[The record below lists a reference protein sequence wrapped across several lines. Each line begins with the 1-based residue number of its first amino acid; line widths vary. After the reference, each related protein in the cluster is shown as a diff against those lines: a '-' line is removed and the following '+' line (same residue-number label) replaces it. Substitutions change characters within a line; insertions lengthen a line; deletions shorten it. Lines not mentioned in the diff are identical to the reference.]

1 MGKQFISQN
10 IEDER
15 ETLIEIVFLK
25 SYNISKIYLKEK
37 IREINYSRTYNNT
50 HGNNWSCCCF
60 RQSIPFSDSAL
71 LIPIQ
76 TTMIVGLYKAN
87 GYNISQGVVTGALKS
102 TLISGFGKAAAGNLL
117 KFIPVVGSVAGGLI
131 NAGVAVA
138 FTEALGFSVAHEL
151 KGSENADII
160 DLATVISNTMKS
172 FKKK

>member
-1 MGKQFISQN
+1 MKLTTAELTIIHTATTGAAAVSA
-10 IEDER
+10 
-15 ETLIEIVFLK
+15 
-25 SYNISKIYLKEK
+25 SP
-37 IREINYSRTYNNT
+37 
-50 HGNNWSCCCF
+50 
-60 RQSIPFSDSAL
+60 IPFSDSAL

-131 NAGVAVA
+131 NAGVAA

>member
-1 MGKQFISQN
+1 MKLTTAELTIIHTATTGAAAVSA
-10 IEDER
+10 
-15 ETLIEIVFLK
+15 
-25 SYNISKIYLKEK
+25 SP
-37 IREINYSRTYNNT
+37 
-50 HGNNWSCCCF
+50 
-60 RQSIPFSDSAL
+60 IPFSDSAL

-117 KFIPVVGSVAGGLI
+117 KFIPVVGSIAGGLI

-160 DLATVISNTMKS
+160 ELATVISNTMKS

>member
-1 MGKQFISQN
+1 
-10 IEDER
+10 
-15 ETLIEIVFLK
+15 
-25 SYNISKIYLKEK
+25 
-37 IREINYSRTYNNT
+37 
-50 HGNNWSCCCF
+50 
-60 RQSIPFSDSAL
+60 
-71 LIPIQ
+71 
-76 TTMIVGLYKAN
+76 MIVGLYKAN

-102 TLISGFGKAAAGNLL
+102 TLISGFGKAAAELL

>member
-1 MGKQFISQN
+1 MKLTTAELTIIHTATTGAAAVSA
-10 IEDER
+10 
-15 ETLIEIVFLK
+15 
-25 SYNISKIYLKEK
+25 SP
-37 IREINYSRTYNNT
+37 
-50 HGNNWSCCCF
+50 
-60 RQSIPFSDSAL
+60 IPFSDSAL

-138 FTEALGFSVAHEL
+138 FT
-151 KGSENADII
+151 
-160 DLATVISNTMKS
+160 
-172 FKKK
+172 